1 MCRPVT
7 RLDAF
12 AVTVRRRGP
21 RSSADAWRSAACGR
35 TGLCHTGGWPLAGS
49 DEWEEFPAV
58 SVARGFFGGT
68 GNFDEITFPTK
79 GFSGATV
86 RTYDAATDQWSLY
99 WIRPTT
105 GATLREAPVVGRF
118 DGDEGLFYCDDTFQ
132 DMPIKVRYRW
142 SGISAT
148 TAAGSRRSRP
158 MTAGHG
164 RPTGP
169 WTRAAGRKPGQ
180 AAGP

>member
-1 MCRPVT
+1 MDNNFDFYVGTWDVANR
-7 RLDAF
+7 RLAK
-12 AVTVRRRGP
+12 
-21 RSSADAWRSAACGR
+21 
-35 TGLCHTGGWPLAGS
+35 PLAGS

-58 SVARGFFGGT
+58 SVAHGFFGGA

-99 WIRPTT
+99 WIRDTSP
-105 GATLREAPVVGRF
+105 ATLREAPVVGRF

-148 TAAGSRRSRP
+148 TARWEQAFSADDGRTWETNWTMDSSRRP
-158 MTAGHG
+158 
-164 RPTGP
+164 
-169 WTRAAGRKPGQ
+169 
-180 AAGP
+180 